1 MYHQY
6 LYTMK
11 VIKLSVFLS
20 SVVSIILQQQR
31 TESLH
36 KLTNLIN
43 QIIIQSL
50 ISFLLLSNASFR
62 TR

>member
-11 VIKLSVFLS
+11 VIKLSVFLI
-20 SVVSIILQQQR
+20 SVVLIILQQQR

-36 KLTNLIN
+36 KLTNLI
-43 QIIIQSL
+43 IQFNHSY
-50 ISFLLLSNASFR
+50 IFFF
-62 TR
+62 